1 MTSQGEIVSQTPSN
15 QGVKTNFEILE
26 GKKRGHRENNYPNDK
41 RGRKRREK
49 WEKERRVHVWWGP

>member
-49 WEKERRVHVWWGP
+49 